1 MQLSSMKPFRF
12 VLFATAIILKM
23 LLVQSCANII
33 PPTGGPRDSLPPKL
47 MSVNPQNN
55 STHFDSKKVIF
66 NFDEFL
72 EVKDIQQN
80 VTVSP
85 VPKQDPL
92 IEYKLRTITITFR
105 DTLQP
110 NTTYTFNFGKSIR
123 DINEGN
129 ILKNFTYLF
138 STGSYIDSL
147 ELGGN
152 IIIAST
158 GSVDST
164 LIAMLY
170 NNLDDSAVIKDRP
183 RYIARCDS
191 SGHFL
196 FRNLKGGE
204 YRVYALKDEGGQR
217 KYLSKAQYFAFADQ
231 HVDIGLQNA
240 PVTLYAYNDT
250 TGAKPI
256 GPKSGSKQ
264 KGEAPPKASEKEKV
278 KRLVI
283 NTNTGDAALDILG
296 NLIFVFDHPLKY
308 FDSAKVRF
316 TDDKFVDVKSY
327 HYELDSTKKKLT
339 LMTKWNLGQDYHWI
353 AQKDFAEDSL
363 GNKLLKID
371 TITIRTR
378 STSDYGSLRIR
389 FINLPM
395 DRHPVLQFMQGEA
408 LKKSQKMTTN
418 LFFDKLFLPGEYD
431 LRILYDDND
440 NGVWDPGEFFI
451 KHRQPEKVF
460 KLKKKLTVKGNWDN
474 QVEYQL

>member
-1 MQLSSMKPFRF
+1 MKPFRLIF
-12 VLFATAIILKM
+12 LSTAVGIKM

-33 PPTGGPRDSLPPKL
+33 PPTGGPRDSLPPRL
-47 MSVNPQNN
+47 ISANPENN
-55 STHFDSKKVIF
+55 SIRFDAKKVVF

-80 VTVSP
+80 ITVSP

-92 IEYKLRTITITFR
+92 IEYKLRTITIKIR

-110 NTTYTFNFGKSIR
+110 NTTYTVNFGKSIR

-129 ILKNFTYLF
+129 ILKNFTYIF
-138 STGSYIDSL
+138 STGVYIDSL
-147 ELGGN
+147 ALTGN

-191 SGHFL
+191 SGHFI
-196 FRNLKGGE
+196 FRNLKGGQ
-204 YRVYALKDEGGQR
+204 YRIYALKDEGGAR
-217 KYLSKAQYFAFADQ
+217 KYLSKTQYFGFADEL
-231 HVDIGLQNA
+231 VNIGLQNN

-250 TGAKPI
+250 SGTKPPSSKPGA
-256 GPKSGSKQ
+256 KQ
-264 KGEAPPKASEKEKV
+264 KGEAPPKPSEKEKT

-283 NTNTGDAALDILG
+283 NTNTGDGALDILG
-296 NLIFVFDHPLKY
+296 NLIFIFDHPLKF
-308 FDSAKVRF
+308 FDSTKVRF
-316 TDDKFVDVKSY
+316 TDDKFADVKSY
-327 HYELDSTKKKLT
+327 RYEMDSTKKKLT
-339 LMTKWNLGQDYHWI
+339 LITKWNMGQDYHWI

-363 GNKLLKID
+363 GNKLLKTD

-378 STSDYGSLRIR
+378 SSSDYGSLRLR
-389 FINLPM
+389 LINLAM
-395 DRHPVLQFMQGEA
+395 DRHPVLQFMQGDL
-408 LKKSQKMTTN
+408 LKKSQKMTSN
-418 LFFDKLFLPGEYD
+418 LFFDRLFLPGEYD

-451 KHRQPEKVF
+451 KHRQPEKVIR
-460 KLKKKLTVKGNWDN
+460 LKKKLTVKGNWDN
-474 QVEYQL
+474 QAEYIL